1 MAARLI
7 VRADHGFEG
16 ERPLDGAVAVFVED
30 GRITGVGAG
39 REPPPEGWPVA
50 DFPGATVLPGL
61 IDMHVHLCGDGG
73 PNALERLPGFGDDQL
88 AAVIDDGLRR
98 HLAAGVT
105 TVRDLGDRRW
115 AVLERRDAARPGHPT
130 IVASGPPITSVRG
143 HCWHMGGEVAGPDQ
157 LRAAVRERAERRVD
171 VVKVMASGGGTTPGS
186 DVLGCQFTLD
196 ELRTVVDEAHAAG
209 LPVTAHAH
217 ALSAVEQALAAGVDG
232 IEHCS
237 FATVS
242 GVRAPAAVVEDLARQ
257 RVVVCP
263 TLGQAVGVAPA
274 PALVAGLARAGLT
287 PETAAQASV
296 QVLAELHR
304 HGVVV
309 VSGTDGGIS
318 PAKPHGILPRA
329 VAALLDSGIPTADA
343 LSSATAAAAGHCGL
357 AARKGRLRPGLDADL
372 LLVDGDP
379 LTDITALERIRA
391 VIVGGRW
398 IVGGPRGSQ

>member
-1 MAARLI
+1 
-7 VRADHGFEG
+7 
-16 ERPLDGAVAVFVED
+16 
-30 GRITGVGAG
+30 
-39 REPPPEGWPVA
+39 
-50 DFPGATVLPGL
+50 
-61 IDMHVHLCGDGG
+61 
-73 PNALERLPGFGDDQL
+73 
-88 AAVIDDGLRR
+88 
-98 HLAAGVT
+98 
-105 TVRDLGDRRW
+105 
-115 AVLERRDAARPGHPT
+115 
-130 IVASGPPITSVRG
+130 
-143 HCWHMGGEVAGPDQ
+143 
-157 LRAAVRERAERRVD
+157 
-171 VVKVMASGGGTTPGS
+171 VMASGGGTTPGS
-186 DVLGCQFTLD
+186 DGLGCQFTLD

-237 FATVS
+237 FATVA

-329 VAALLDSGIPTADA
+329 VAALLDSGIPAADA

-398 IVGGPRGSQ
+398 MVGGPRGSQ